1 MRIVRNDEV
10 AGSTP
15 VSSTKTPINTHFS
28 TSHLAMDASGFTSG
42 FYRKVEAQRRA
53 SVRSPIIV
61 ALWTTWWQDD
71 LPCRFSAADAEK
83 NCDFLAD
90 TLGRDR
96 LQRAVGPNSQYPL
109 VREWMTNGAN
119 AFL

>member
-1 MRIVRNDEV
+1 M
-10 AGSTP
+10 
-15 VSSTKTPINTHFS
+15 
-28 TSHLAMDASGFTSG
+28 
-42 FYRKVEAQRRA
+42 
-53 SVRSPIIV
+53 RSPIIV
-61 ALWTTWWQDD
+61 APWTTWWQDD
-71 LPCRFSAADAEK
+71 LPCRFSAADTQK

-90 TLGRDR
+90 TLGRDW